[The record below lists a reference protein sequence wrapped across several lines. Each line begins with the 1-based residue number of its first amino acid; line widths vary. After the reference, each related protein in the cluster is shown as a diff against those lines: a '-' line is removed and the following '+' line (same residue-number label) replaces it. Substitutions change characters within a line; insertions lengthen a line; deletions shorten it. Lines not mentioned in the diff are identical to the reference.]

1 MPVIPTFSG
10 FADSSRKAIERNS
23 SYGMRGSRRILRRRL
38 LVTAEADIDAQA
50 PPTVRR
56 SAAPCEREVASGPRA
71 TVVRSTRG
79 PSLDAHSLPRSL
91 WSDQAGDASGLPFS
105 TTYVIRI
112 LDFAVPGLPPAW
124 GVAGGIWNPSPGF
137 NMRVG

>member
-1 MPVIPTFSG
+1 M
-10 FADSSRKAIERNS
+10 ERNS
-23 SYGMRGSRRILRRRL
+23 SYGMRGSRQILRRRL

-79 PSLDAHSLPRSL
+79 PSLDAHSLRV
-91 WSDQAGDASGLPFS
+91 SDHAGDASGLPFS
-105 TTYVIRI
+105 TTYVIKT
-112 LDFAVPGLPPAW
+112 LVFAVPALPPAW

-137 NMRVG
+137 NVRVG